1 MLIITVA
8 YVMVT
13 IFIKKT
19 MCMIVEFYLHSRLS
33 FFLKNISDWFY
44 IYVSNTCVKAT
55 FQYNQVYEM

>member
-33 FFLKNISDWFY
+33 FFLKNISD
-44 IYVSNTCVKAT
+44 
-55 FQYNQVYEM
+55 